1 MQNNSGGGA
10 AAAGASSSSTPKRAH
25 VQLKEE
31 AEEPSSA
38 ATPPTAKT
46 LQSVRICGLDGCKKP
61 PWHPGLCEPEVLVT
75 STCAV
80 RRSQVAPPG
89 AKLRAAAA
97 AAAASPLTPQP
108 QSSSVASAS
117 SAAAAAEAGVL
128 AEGERLGRSL
138 SDLEGHLEEG
148 KKQCVERLLVAE
160 KSEESV

>member
-1 MQNNSGGGA
+1 MQNSSGGGA

-38 ATPPTAKT
+38 ATPPTAKA
-46 LQSVRICGLDGCKKP
+46 LPLVRICGLDGCKKP
-61 PWHPGLCEPEVLVT
+61 PWHPGLCEPELLVT

-89 AKLRAAAA
+89 AKLHAA

-128 AEGERLGRSL
+128 AEAERLGRSL

>member
-46 LQSVRICGLDGCKKP
+46 LPLVRICGLDGCKKP
-61 PWHPGLCEPEVLVT
+61 PWHPGLCEPELLVT

-80 RRSQVAPPG
+80 RRSQVASPPG
-89 AKLRAAAA
+89 AKLHA

-128 AEGERLGRSL
+128 AEAERLGRSL